1 MHNFSKSIDL
11 LFRRVSPG
19 DILARFFN
27 IDIEHAPLSENI
39 DKQMFSDLAVSR
51 LSPQFTYDEIDV
63 LFEALKDK
71 WMDRDDGSESEKK
84 KSVFY
89 LLLDFGRNTLV
100 EKDGEP
106 LCRYRRLLEW
116 NDLSRKLGENI
127 FTTAFLAYKDYKAL
141 RERFYFSW
149 PPIIS
154 TNNTRLKLLLDKG
167 LAENHF
173 HLKGSAPHFSL
184 SWISLMNR
192 FKNRREGFELLEK
205 QARLEP
211 EIVSR
216 FRIEIPGLYT
226 LVKKA
231 AYIRAFLFSRLM
243 GYWEEEP
250 PSSCGPR
257 RPKNMLDDGWLDLL
271 KPGNDEEFIIYT
283 HRIQN
288 EVEAL
293 RHWYGKTFDNSVP
306 DYAIPKN
313 LVSANYNGNT
323 LLVGERFF
331 MYSMFKEIFA
341 SGHGTEGPAKY
352 RELFYAYLVIKEKL
366 RQEFVQVN
374 ERSGFKNFEKYQDR
388 KEIFIP
394 GGSIYEKALYYMAV
408 NTSMKNQNIVSF
420 ETRISPGSSKVEL
433 GKTIKKIDDYLAA
446 DVFDEPD
453 FNRVDN
459 YLSSKK
465 RSHKE
470 REEENCC
477 KKKTLLDIQF
487 YTVHFIKWPG
497 ADINDQEE
505 EKLSLLP
512 RDNERREW
520 AKQEAFTIVDLRK
533 SMSKEAS
540 RIRGIDAASAE
551 IGYRPEIF
559 AQAFR
564 FLKDHSPGGRY
575 DLFKGEIK
583 NRIEKLGATYHV
595 GEDFLDLAD
604 GLRAI
609 DEAVKFLSLTRG
621 DRLGHALALGI
632 DPFDYYD
639 LKQYRVMLP
648 KQDLLDNI
656 VWMLSRIEKYG
667 KGEFS
672 QLVYRLEKRYYRLF
686 SELYLNYMPNIGKTT
701 HDPVCPPSMYYDA
714 WRLRGDN
721 PMLYFTGEYK
731 PVNTAITYWQR
742 CARNHTYPNPKDGDI
757 RHDKNIACLYHEYH
771 FNARTKQ
778 KGAEQDEFEIE
789 KNYARAVAMIQEE
802 MQKEIRDR
810 GIGIETNP
818 SSNYLIGCFR
828 DYRKHPIINFYNLG
842 LTTDPEKINNCT
854 QLFVSINTDDQGVF
868 NTYLEKEYALMALAL
883 EKEEDQKGN
892 KIYNSAM
899 IYDWLDRIRQMGLE
913 QSFK

>member
-1 MHNFSKSIDL
+1 MDNLKESIDI
-11 LFRRVSPG
+11 LFRRISPK
-19 DILARFFN
+19 DILATLFN
-27 IDIEHAPLSENI
+27 IDVERAPLSENI
-39 DKQMFSDLAVSR
+39 DKQMFDNLAVSR
-51 LSPQFTYDEIDV
+51 WSPQFTHDEINV
-63 LFEALKDK
+63 LLDALK
-71 WMDRDDGSESEKK
+71 EKT
-84 KSVFY
+84 KSVFH
-89 LLLDFGRNTLV
+89 LLLDFARDTLV
-100 EKDGEP
+100 EENGEP
-106 LCRYRRLLEW
+106 LCRYRQLLEW
-116 NDLSRKLGENI
+116 NALSRKLGEDI

-184 SWISLMNR
+184 SWISLMNQ
-192 FKNRREGFELLEK
+192 FKNRRKEFETLEK

-216 FRIEIPGLYT
+216 FNVEMPSLYT
-226 LVKKA
+226 LVKMA

-243 GYWEEEP
+243 GYCEEELP
-250 PSSCGPR
+250 PYHTYR

-283 HRIQN
+283 HKIQN
-288 EVEAL
+288 EVEFL
-293 RHWYGKTFDNSVP
+293 KYRYGKIFDNTVP

-313 LVSANYNGNT
+313 LASANYNGNT

-341 SGHGTEGPAKY
+341 SGHEAKGPAKY
-352 RELFYAYLVIKEKL
+352 RELFYAYLVIKERL

-374 ERSGFKNFEKYQDR
+374 ERIGFKNFEKYQDR
-388 KEIFIP
+388 KETFIP
-394 GGSIYEKALYYMAV
+394 PRSIYEKALYYMSV
-408 NTSMKNQNIVSF
+408 NTSMKNQKIVSF
-420 ETRISPGSSKVEL
+420 ETRISPASTKEKL
-433 GKTIKKIDDYLAA
+433 GGTIRKIDDYLAA
-446 DVFDEPD
+446 NVFDEPD
-453 FNRVDN
+453 FNQVDD
-459 YLSSKK
+459 YLKSKK
-465 RSHKE
+465 RSREE

-477 KKKTLLDIQF
+477 KKEKLQDIQF

-497 ADINDQEE
+497 TDIKKQDEE
-505 EKLSLLP
+505 ILSLLP
-512 RDNERREW
+512 RDYERRGW
-520 AKQEAFTIVDLRK
+520 VKQEAFAIVELRK

-583 NRIEKLGATYHV
+583 NKIAKLGATYHV
-595 GEDFLDLAD
+595 GEDFLDITD

-609 DEAVKFLSLTRG
+609 DEAVKFLSLSRG

-632 DPFDYYD
+632 DPFDYYE

-672 QLVYRLEKRYYRLF
+672 QLVYRLEKQYYRLF
-686 SELYLNYMPNIGKTT
+686 SEIYLNNLPNRGETV
-701 HDPVCPPSMYYDA
+701 HDPVCPPSIYYDA
-714 WRLRGDN
+714 WRLRGDD

-731 PVNTAITYWQR
+731 PVNTALTYWQR

-757 RHDKNIACLYHEYH
+757 RHDKNIACLYHYYH
-771 FNARTKQ
+771 FNARAKK

-789 KNYARAVAMIQEE
+789 KNYARAVAMIQKE

-828 DYRKHPIINFYNLG
+828 DYSKHPIINFFNLG
-842 LTTDPEKINNCT
+842 LTADPEKINQCP

-883 EKEEDQKGN
+883 EMEEDQKGN